1 MLRLLAGLA
10 VIAAIVVLV
19 FSAALPAGLA
29 LAAIVL
35 LGLMFIGRAAAT
47 RQIVGHT
54 PADWPLLALLALLPV
69 GLWASADL
77 AVTLPRAYAFIA
89 AAALYWTVAAQ
100 GGRPWLLR
108 YTGWALL
115 LAGFAM
121 ALAVIAATPL
131 AGSAILSPLAQAIR
145 APLPFLQPERFNPNL
160 SGQLLAILLAP
171 AAAYALIGERAA
183 PGGRLL
189 RLAAAV
195 LSLLLAA
202 LLLLTQSRGAL
213 LGLAVALPV
222 MTTLANRRWLWVWGP
237 LGLAGSV
244 AIVIL
249 QPSLSA
255 TLLAGGDA
263 LSSAQGRVELWS
275 RALYL
280 MQDFPFTGVGLGM
293 PERVINLLY
302 PLFMVGPDSQWM
314 HVHNTYL
321 QIGSE
326 MGIPGLIAFLALL
339 LAVGA
344 ALLQTALHGR
354 DDEDLP
360 TTALGLVGALLVFV
374 VHGLVDAPLA
384 SPKLMVLFF
393 GLLGLMAAVVAPG
406 EAQPAKEL

>member
-1 MLRLLAGLA
+1 MATPR
-10 VIAAIVVLV
+10 
-19 FSAALPAGLA
+19 PT
-29 LAAIVL
+29 
-35 LGLMFIGRAAAT
+35 GRCW
-47 RQIVGHT
+47 RC
-54 PADWPLLALLALLPV
+54 WLLLPV

-115 LAGFAM
+115 LAGLAM

-249 QPSLSA
+249 QPSLSS

-302 PLFMVGPDSQWM
+302 PS
-314 HVHNTYL
+314 VHGRAR
-321 QIGSE
+321 QP
-326 MGIPGLIAFLALL
+326 MAARPQHL
-339 LAVGA
+339 LADRQRDGHPWPDRVPGPAAGRGRGA
-344 ALLQTALHGR
+344 APDGPAWQGR
-354 DDEDLP
+354 
-360 TTALGLVGALLVFV
+360 
-374 VHGLVDAPLA
+374 
-384 SPKLMVLFF
+384 
-393 GLLGLMAAVVAPG
+393 
-406 EAQPAKEL
+406 